1 MEHFG
6 KFVSSVVAHPVGD
19 CVIGAHVAV
28 QPHVLP
34 LIVDG
39 PVPVPR
45 FPRCCD
51 HHVIRTKTHVAI
63 IKVRA
68 EITAYPRV
76 ISHGEVEKCAG
87 TCLLEA
93 LEAENVTP
101 TPEAYAH
108 GLRNATQRLVDQ
120 MRGFGVKIT

>member
-1 MEHFG
+1 MLDFSEP
-6 KFVSSVVAHPVGD
+6 VTSVVAYPIGD

-28 QPHVLP
+28 QPSVLP
-34 LIVDG
+34 WIEGGSVS
-39 PVPVPR
+39 PPKI
-45 FPRCCD
+45 PRCCD
-51 HHVIRTKTHVAI
+51 HYVIRTKTHVVI

-76 ISHGEVEKCAG
+76 ISHGEVEKCAS

-120 MRGFGVKIT
+120 MREFGVKIT